1 MGLFDKLKNILFEDE
16 DETESFPDY
25 SSKNEVSEKKSSVQ
39 SVKEEEPI
47 STSDNTR
54 FRNVKRDI
62 DLYAIED
69 DVLSEVPAAPVVPEV
84 PVSQPVPEVKPVPLE
99 PKEEPKSVF
108 QTFDEDE
115 FERLNSRIVS
125 NENKARRDSKIRE
138 DISINQARKANG
150 NYSSTNAPLN
160 REKDTRDPN
169 RYRLDFE
176 PVGKKPFRPSPVIS
190 PVYGILDK
198 NYSKDD
204 IVDKKDGMK
213 RERIKPIIT
222 RTQDIPSRV
231 SDSEDENV
239 EVNVD
244 DVRNKAFGAI
254 DYLDNTSYYEKEVRE
269 DDIPTL
275 QEEIVTEVVDNNPT
289 FEEELLHDLEQREN
303 ELHQEEVP
311 SNVEKVIFD
320 DEEEINEEKTL
331 LDDDFTS
338 SIEEELDDNQS
349 YEDVAI
355 LDEEVKPEKID
366 KSHIMDD
373 MEKTSTLQIL
383 DDIER
388 ELNSIKPVSNSYED
402 DERSKLE
409 RNETL
414 ENDLFDLIDSMYE
427 EGEEEEND

>member
-1 MGLFDKLKNILFEDE
+1 MGLFDKLKNILFEEE

-25 SSKNEVSEKKSSVQ
+25 SNK
-39 SVKEEEPI
+39 KEEKSVSSDSIVDEPI
-47 STSDNTR
+47 STTDNTR
-54 FRNVKRDI
+54 FKNVKRDI

-69 DVLSEVPAAPVVPEV
+69 DVLSEVPASPVVQEPAPVA
-84 PVSQPVPEVKPVPLE
+84 PVPEVKQVPLE

-108 QTFDEDE
+108 QTFDEAE
-115 FERLNSRIVS
+115 FERLNSHIIN

-138 DISINQARKANG
+138 EVSVNQARRANS
-150 NYSSTNAPLN
+150 NYSSTSAPSN

-222 RTQDIPSRV
+222 RTQDIPSKV
-231 SDSEDENV
+231 NDEDEIV
-239 EVNVD
+239 SVNVD
-244 DVRNKAFGAI
+244 DVRKKAFGAI
-254 DYLDNTSYYEKEVRE
+254 DYLDNNSYYDNEIKE

-275 QEEIVTEVVDNNPT
+275 NEEKTQESTPT
-289 FEEELLHDLEQREN
+289 FEEELLRDLEQREN
-303 ELHQEEVP
+303 ELQEIVD
-311 SNVEKVIFD
+311 VEEPIIDND
-320 DEEEINEEKTL
+320 DRPL
-331 LDDDFTS
+331 LDDEDDFIS
-338 SIEEELDDNQS
+338 NIEEELEDTKS

-388 ELNSIKPVSNSYED
+388 ELNSIKPTSSSYDD

-427 EGEEEEND
+427 EGEEEDND

>member
-1 MGLFDKLKNILFEDE
+1 MGLFDKLKNILFEEE

-25 SSKNEVSEKKSSVQ
+25 SNK
-39 SVKEEEPI
+39 KEEKSVSSDSVVDEPI
-47 STSDNTR
+47 STTDNTR
-54 FRNVKRDI
+54 FKNVKRDI

-69 DVLSEVPAAPVVPEV
+69 DVLSEVPASPVVQEPAPVA
-84 PVSQPVPEVKPVPLE
+84 PVPEVKQVPLE

-108 QTFDEDE
+108 QTFDEAE
-115 FERLNSRIVS
+115 FERLNSHIIN

-138 DISINQARKANG
+138 EVSVNQARRANS
-150 NYSSTNAPLN
+150 NYSSTSAPSN

-222 RTQDIPSRV
+222 RTQDIPSKV
-231 SDSEDENV
+231 NDEDEIV
-239 EVNVD
+239 SVNVD
-244 DVRNKAFGAI
+244 DVRKKAFGAI
-254 DYLDNTSYYEKEVRE
+254 DYLDNNSYYDNEIKE

-275 QEEIVTEVVDNNPT
+275 NEEKTQESTPT
-289 FEEELLHDLEQREN
+289 FEEELLRDLEQREN
-303 ELHQEEVP
+303 EIQEIVD
-311 SNVEKVIFD
+311 VEEPIIDND
-320 DEEEINEEKTL
+320 DRPL
-331 LDDDFTS
+331 LDDEDDFIS
-338 SIEEELDDNQS
+338 NIEEELEDTKS

-388 ELNSIKPVSNSYED
+388 ELNSIKPTSSSYDD

-427 EGEEEEND
+427 EGEEEDND

>member
-25 SSKNEVSEKKSSVQ
+25 SSKNENSEKKTVVNNSV
-39 SVKEEEPI
+39 EEPI
-47 STSDNTR
+47 STTDSTR
-54 FRNVKRDI
+54 FKNVKRDI

-69 DVLSEVPAAPVVPEV
+69 DVLSEVPSEPVVASAPVAPA
-84 PVSQPVPEVKPVPLE
+84 PVEVKPVVVE
-99 PKEEPKSVF
+99 PKEEQKSVF
-108 QTFDEDE
+108 QTFDEAE
-115 FERLNSRIVS
+115 FERLNSHIVS
-125 NENKARRDSKIRE
+125 NENKARREAKIRE
-138 DISINQARKANG
+138 DLNINQARRANS
-150 NYSSTNAPLN
+150 NYSSTSAPLN

-204 IVDKKDGMK
+204 IVDRKDGMK

-231 SDSEDENV
+231 NEEDEV
-239 EVNVD
+239 IEVNVD
-244 DVRNKAFGAI
+244 DVRKKAFGAI
-254 DYLDNTSYYEKEVRE
+254 DYLDNSSYIDKEVVE
-269 DDIPTL
+269 EDIPAL
-275 QEEIVTEVVDNNPT
+275 SEEVIEESTPT
-289 FEEELLHDLEQREN
+289 FEEELLHDLEQRESKLQ
-303 ELHQEEVP
+303 EIDEIQEDIEEVD
-311 SNVEKVIFD
+311 N
-320 DEEEINEEKTL
+320 NTL
-331 LDDDFTS
+331 LDDDDDDFVS
-338 SIEEELDDNQS
+338 SIEEELEDTQS

-366 KSHIMDD
+366 KRHIMDD

-427 EGEEEEND
+427 KGEEEDND

>member
-25 SSKNEVSEKKSSVQ
+25 SSKNENNEKKSVVSETVN
-39 SVKEEEPI
+39 EEPI
-47 STSDNTR
+47 STTDNTR

-69 DVLSEVPAAPVVPEV
+69 DVLSEVPAEPVTSPAPVAP
-84 PVSQPVPEVKPVPLE
+84 PVEVKPLPVE

-108 QTFDEDE
+108 QTFDEAE
-115 FERLNSRIVS
+115 FERLNSHIVS
-125 NENKARRDSKIRE
+125 NENKARRDAKIRE
-138 DISINQARKANG
+138 DVSINQARRANS

-160 REKDTRDPN
+160 REKDNRDPN

-231 SDSEDENV
+231 NDDDEVV

-244 DVRNKAFGAI
+244 DVRKKAFGAI
-254 DYLDNTSYYEKEVRE
+254 DYLESTSYLEKEVKE
-269 DDIPTL
+269 EDIPTL
-275 QEEIVTEVVDNNPT
+275 SEEIIEEQTPT
-289 FEEELLHDLEQREN
+289 FEEELLHDLEQRESK
-303 ELHQEEVP
+303 LQETQEV
-311 SNVEKVIFD
+311 EDTF
-320 DEEEINEEKTL
+320 EETYNSTL
-331 LDDDFTS
+331 LDDDDDDFVS
-338 SIEEELDDNQS
+338 SIEEELEDSQS

-388 ELNSIKPVSNSYED
+388 ELNSIKPVSSSYEE

-427 EGEEEEND
+427 EGEEEDND